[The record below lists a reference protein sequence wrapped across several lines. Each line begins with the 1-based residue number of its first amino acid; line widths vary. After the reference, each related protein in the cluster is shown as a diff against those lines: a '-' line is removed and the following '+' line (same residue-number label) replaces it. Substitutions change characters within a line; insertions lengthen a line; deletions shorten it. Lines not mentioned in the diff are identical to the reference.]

1 MTSIHY
7 YHAHVYYDAESMP
20 LAKQLC
26 ESAVALY
33 PAIKMGRMHQ
43 KPVGPHPDWSCQL
56 TIPTAMMGE
65 VMGWLALNRKALV
78 LFIHPLTGNALQE
91 HRDAAIWMG
100 KIRPLKLDQF
110 L

>member
-33 PAIKMGRMHQ
+33 PAITMGRMHQ
-43 KPVGPHPDWSCQL
+43 NRLVR
-56 TIPTAMMGE
+56 IPIGVAS
-65 VMGWLALNRKALV
+65 
-78 LFIHPLTGNALQE
+78 
-91 HRDAAIWMG
+91 
-100 KIRPLKLDQF
+100 
-110 L
+110 